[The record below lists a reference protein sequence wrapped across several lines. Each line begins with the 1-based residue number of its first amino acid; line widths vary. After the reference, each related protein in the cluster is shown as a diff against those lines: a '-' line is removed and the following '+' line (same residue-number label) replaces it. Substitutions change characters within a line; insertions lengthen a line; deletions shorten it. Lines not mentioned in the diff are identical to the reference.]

1 MIYSQAVAPKDN
13 FLTNTQLIETI
24 QAGLK
29 HTLDRQRVLVLIPD
43 HTRSLPLPFLFRTLV
58 ELLRDTKQLDFM
70 VALGTHPSLDEESL
84 NKLVGINIDERATA
98 FQHVGLLNH
107 AWNKPSALATIGA
120 LEENEIKQIA
130 GENWHESLPKQVS
143 IRINKAALEYDHI
156 LIVGPTSHMKWLA
169 FPVVPNICSRASLA
183 RR

>member
-43 HTRSLPLPFLFRTLV
+43 HTRSLPLPFLFRTLG

-84 NKLVGINIDERATA
+84 NKLVGINTE
-98 FQHVGLLNH
+98 
-107 AWNKPSALATIGA
+107 
-120 LEENEIKQIA
+120 
-130 GENWHESLPKQVS
+130 
-143 IRINKAALEYDHI
+143 
-156 LIVGPTSHMKWLA
+156 
-169 FPVVPNICSRASLA
+169 
-183 RR
+183 